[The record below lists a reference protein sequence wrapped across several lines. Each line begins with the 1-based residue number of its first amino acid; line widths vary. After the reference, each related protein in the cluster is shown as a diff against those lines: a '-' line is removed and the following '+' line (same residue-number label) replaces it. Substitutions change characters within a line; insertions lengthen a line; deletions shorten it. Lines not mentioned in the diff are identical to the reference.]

1 MKHAQKMI
9 EKTQADKQD
18 TLVAYYTE
26 SKKQVKKTIVEFDA
40 KVSRLHVCKM
50 LNV

>member
-1 MKHAQKMI
+1 MKHAQKII

-26 SKKQVKKTIVEFDA
+26 SKEQVKKTIVEFDA
-40 KVSRLHVCKM
+40 KVSRLHVRRM
-50 LNV
+50 PNI